1 MSTAGLDYLPRTNL
15 AEVSNNDES
24 IMNIQRIREFVRT
37 LSIMDIC
44 WLIPDRLDVFA
55 FKTVGKCWSA
65 KFRASVLNS
74 FPDKIEP
81 FKRLLTF
88 PMLWSNTTKSIRDI
102 YIYIFDDL
110 FRIDI
115 ELSKIN
121 YGKTW
126 KNNTYHKIE
135 EKNRSTGSKIKKKNK
150 KRSKGKP

>member
-74 FPDKIEP
+74 LPDKIEP

-88 PMLWSNTTKSIRDI
+88 PML
-102 YIYIFDDL
+102 
-110 FRIDI
+110 
-115 ELSKIN
+115 
-121 YGKTW
+121 
-126 KNNTYHKIE
+126 
-135 EKNRSTGSKIKKKNK
+135 
-150 KRSKGKP
+150 

>member
-1 MSTAGLDYLPRTNL
+1 MKYHGNFAKSFPCHFFFISRENKILTGRNCLKTSVSTAGLDYLPRTNL

-88 PMLWSNTTKSIRDI
+88 PMLWSNTMKSIRDI
-102 YIYIFDDL
+102 YIYIRRSFSNRY
-110 FRIDI
+110 RII
-115 ELSKIN
+115 EN
-121 YGKTW
+121 
-126 KNNTYHKIE
+126 
-135 EKNRSTGSKIKKKNK
+135 
-150 KRSKGKP
+150 

>member
-1 MSTAGLDYLPRTNL
+1 MSFFFISRENKILTGRNCLKTSVSTAGLDYLPRTNL

-88 PMLWSNTTKSIRDI
+88 PML
-102 YIYIFDDL
+102 
-110 FRIDI
+110 
-115 ELSKIN
+115 
-121 YGKTW
+121 
-126 KNNTYHKIE
+126 
-135 EKNRSTGSKIKKKNK
+135 
-150 KRSKGKP
+150 